1 MGGFREETDNN
12 PLNPKKMTKTDER
25 IHVGFRIDPPVY
37 EALLRLAKREE
48 RSLSAYLRQ
57 ILTAV
62 VATSL

>member
-1 MGGFREETDNN
+1 
-12 PLNPKKMTKTDER
+12 MTKTEER

-57 ILTAV
+57 LLTAV

>member
-1 MGGFREETDNN
+1 
-12 PLNPKKMTKTDER
+12 MTKTKER

-57 ILTAV
+57 LLTAV